1 MKEKEKEGGG
11 MHTSSE
17 PAGRTDSEAGRRT
30 DSETAG
36 WAGQALASLLER
48 VSVTADEVGPRFP
61 LYADGDSGSW
71 KSTSRGSWTGGFW
84 AGLLW
89 LRALSSGDPAHRA
102 TASECTQRL
111 RYWVRQDTATRGLV
125 LWYGTALA
133 AGPGGDEAAVRLREE
148 AARACLAAYEG
159 EWGLVPWGDAFGG
172 PRLLARADGVPGL
185 VPLLARTPGG
195 GSSEGRG
202 SREGGGSSGEGR
214 GKRDGRGKEGGR
226 GSGQAAAYGHLTRH
240 LDLCLSEAPPRPAW
254 QARQPG
260 TWTACAEPAP
270 GWSRTVAWLLLG
282 TADGLH
288 LLGDDDRLREATRR
302 LAALRLVPGTPLIPP
317 AQDGMLCGP
326 LDTSA
331 AAIEAVAALKLATL
345 ARAAGDGQEAD
356 RLTTRGRLTLRQ
368 LTEAHQSDSGAL
380 LDGCYDAGRGLA
392 THHELIWG
400 DFFLA
405 WGLAVL
411 TGQAEPFT
419 M

>member
-1 MKEKEKEGGG
+1 MKEKEGGG
-11 MHTSSE
+11 MHTSSKTV
-17 PAGRTDSEAGRRT
+17 GRTASEAVGRADSESAV
-30 DSETAG
+30 

-61 LYADGDSGSW
+61 LYADADSGSW

-89 LRALSSGDPAHRA
+89 WRALSSGAPAHRA
-102 TASECTQRL
+102 AASDCTQRL

-148 AARACLAAYEG
+148 AARACLAAYDG

-195 GSSEGRG
+195 GSGG
-202 SREGGGSSGEGR
+202 SSEGGGSSG
-214 GKRDGRGKEGGR
+214 DGRGDGGGRGSGSGR

-240 LDLCLSEAPPRPAW
+240 LDLCLSEDPPRPAW
-254 QARQPG
+254 RARPPG
-260 TWTACAEPAP
+260 TWTARAEPAP
-270 GWSRTVAWLLLG
+270 GWSRTAAWLLLG
-282 TADGLH
+282 AADGLR
-288 LLGDDDRLREATRR
+288 LLGDDARLREAARR
-302 LAALRLVPGTPLIPP
+302 LAALRLAPGTRLIPP
-317 AQDGMLCGP
+317 AQDGMLPGP

-345 ARAAGDGQEAD
+345 ARAAGDGEEGD
-356 RLTTRGRLTLRQ
+356 RLTTRGRLILRQ

-405 WGLAVL
+405 WGLAIL
-411 TGQAEPFT
+411 TGLAEPFT